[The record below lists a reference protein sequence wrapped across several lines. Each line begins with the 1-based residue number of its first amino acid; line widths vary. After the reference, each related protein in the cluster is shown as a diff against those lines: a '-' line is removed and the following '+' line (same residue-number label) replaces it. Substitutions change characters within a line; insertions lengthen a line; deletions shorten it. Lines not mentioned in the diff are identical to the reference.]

1 MKFSK
6 KCLKQG
12 KVCSESHC
20 AGLLPSGGV
29 GEKGEGKVW
38 VVPFAWQRGLGRGS
52 PSRVGHNMR
61 YQNSGPSGDGG
72 VGTMSLEGQG
82 QEGATGKEGLVGHVG
97 QALAGDQTGGPAAG
111 AH

>member
-12 KVCSESHC
+12 TVCAESRC

-61 YQNSGPSGDGG
+61 YQNSG
-72 VGTMSLEGQG
+72 
-82 QEGATGKEGLVGHVG
+82 
-97 QALAGDQTGGPAAG
+97 LAGMVGLAR
-111 AH
+111 